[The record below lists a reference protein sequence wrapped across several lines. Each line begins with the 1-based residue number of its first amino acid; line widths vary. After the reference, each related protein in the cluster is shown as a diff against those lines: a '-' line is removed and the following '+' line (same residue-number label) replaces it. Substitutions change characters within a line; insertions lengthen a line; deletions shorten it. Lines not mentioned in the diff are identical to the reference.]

1 MPIEDMIYTRL
12 SATTGLTDLV
22 STRIYPL
29 VRPQDS
35 VNPAIVYWRVSN
47 PILFS
52 FSTDDEISQPRFQID
67 CYATTFSGVR
77 AVARQVKKS
86 IDRWGTSTGIP
97 QIIRSDVVN
106 EFDTYDDELDIYQSV
121 IEAIIYHST
130 T

>member
-12 SATTGLTDLV
+12 SATTALTDLV

-35 VNPAIVYWRVSN
+35 VNPAVVYWRVSN

-52 FSTDDEISQPRFQID
+52 FSTEDEISYPRFQFD
-67 CYATTFSGVR
+67 CFAGTFSSAR
-77 AVARQVKKS
+77 AVARQVKNS

-106 EFDTYDDELDIYQSV
+106 EFDDYDPELDIYQSIV
-121 IEAIIYHST
+121 EAIIYHST

>member
-29 VRPQDS
+29 VRPQDCA
-35 VNPAIVYWRVSN
+35 NPSIVYWRVSN

-52 FSTDDEISQPRFQID
+52 FSTDDEISQPRFQFD

>member
-35 VNPAIVYWRVSN
+35 VNPSIVYWRVSN

-52 FSTDDEISQPRFQID
+52 FSTDDEISQPRFQFD